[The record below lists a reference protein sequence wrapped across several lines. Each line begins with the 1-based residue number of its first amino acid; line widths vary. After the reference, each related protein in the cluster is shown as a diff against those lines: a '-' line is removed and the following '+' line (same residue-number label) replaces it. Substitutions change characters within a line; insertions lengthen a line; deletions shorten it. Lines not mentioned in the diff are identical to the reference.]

1 MIPCDMCLLLFV
13 LIDWFLLWTSIEKER
28 ALYFSQLLKNV
39 WNKPQGHNLLQ
50 ENYLES
56 LGTTSKK
63 SSIRSLGFWC
73 VILHFFPQRWTKS
86 KIKKKKKGFK
96 KTNRN
101 KTFFV
106 FCFLKSLKNI
116 CGDNTRYC
124 HHSNSFR
131 MMQLSL
137 STTWER
143 KLRFF
148 FSIKNLLQGLFSC
161 FPYQKDA
168 K

>member
-1 MIPCDMCLLLFV
+1 MTQHDLVWVFGVLF
-13 LIDWFLLWTSIEKER
+13 FT
-28 ALYFSQLLKNV
+28 FF
-39 WNKPQGHNLLQ
+39 HN
-50 ENYLES
+50 
-56 LGTTSKK
+56 G
-63 SSIRSLGFWC
+63 
-73 VILHFFPQRWTKS
+73 KS

-143 KLRFF
+143 KLRCRYVIFF
-148 FSIKNLLQGLFSC
+148 FYKKPSARFVFLLSIPKRCQISC
-161 FPYQKDA
+161 
-168 K
+168 